1 MTHEPIAIV
10 GIGCRFPGAADA
22 ESFWRVLR
30 DGVET
35 VGEYPGQRFQYIDR
49 AFSPDAVKRGNIAT
63 RRGGFLPDLQKFD
76 AEFFGI
82 SPREAAL
89 LDPQQRLMLEV
100 AFEATEDAGIPL
112 RKLYGSRTG
121 VFVGLWN
128 SDYERCIFDLSHDLD
143 FYTTTGGGRYAAS
156 GRLAYFLDLR
166 GPNLTL
172 DTACS
177 SSLVAIHLACA
188 SLRDGESE
196 MAMAGGVNV
205 ILRPEIT
212 LSYSSAKMLSPEG
225 RCKFGDAAADG
236 YVRSEGAGIV
246 FLKTLSRAVADGD
259 SIYALIRGSAV
270 NNDGRSSGSLI
281 APSCE
286 GQSDMLRTAL
296 RDAGVAPQ
304 EVAYIEAHGT
314 GTLAGDPVE
323 IAAISSVVANEL
335 RTEPCMVGSVKT
347 NLGHTE
353 SAAGAAGLIKVA
365 LSLQNGAIPASL
377 HFREPNARI
386 DWSKNAVAVPT
397 KLTPWPVRSAAPIGG
412 VSGFGITGTNA
423 HVVLQGAPVANT
435 QRSGRDGSHIFLLSA
450 HSPAALEARAASWR
464 NRLLADSNW
473 PASLADLAYTASAR
487 RTHHD
492 HRLSLVA
499 GTRQELLDRLTGW
512 IAKQEQ
518 SGVRSG
524 KRLAEEYR
532 RAVFVFPGQGGQ
544 WFGMART
551 LLRDEPV
558 FRKALAECDEAIKK
572 HTGWSVTER
581 LTQMDADTAL
591 TGIDVIQ
598 PVLFAVMV
606 SLAELWRSLGVD
618 PQAVV
623 GHSMGEVAAARVCGA
638 LSLDDAAAVICHRSR
653 LMKRTSGR
661 GLMAVAELSLDDAQK
676 FVHGYAGRISV
687 GANNSPTSTVLSGDS
702 DAIEDAL
709 AKLEAREIFCRRIKV
724 DVASHS
730 AHMEPFREELARLLK
745 DIRPRE
751 SAIPFYSTTSGVI
764 EEGTALDAQYW
775 TRNLRQPVLFSAAMQ
790 SLLAD
795 GFDTFVEVNSHPVL
809 LQAIEDGIRHAQ
821 SDAVAVAS
829 LRRDKDER
837 SELLDALGGLY
848 ASGFPVDFSRLYS
861 NGNCL
866 RLPAYPWQR
875 ERYWIEENEALATR
889 GQGTAAHPNLGVHV
903 ASSVQP
909 GAHFWEINLRSS
921 SAAVDSAA
929 LLIEL
934 AIAAATEALGAEA
947 YSLENLE
954 FPSAVGKDLAGQLA
968 IEPVGQSRWSLRIS
982 AKTDSGWSP
991 RCTGL
996 ICKGTGQANRFSEI
1010 EFRERAV
1017 EDQEREPL
1025 HECLKFATELIE
1037 EREGAGPLRVRKVG
1051 SLAWHGIAV
1060 QGHLVVRAAVDGLPG
1075 NLQAACRL
1083 ELPGGAVLAEF
1094 AGLRFE
1100 PSAQRDA
1107 LGCAYQL
1114 NWVAAENPSVQVGKK
1129 KSWILHSPPGPL
1141 AYRIGQILNGA
1152 GDDCVAVASAEELR
1166 RTLESGGHI
1175 WDGVIHLA
1183 HVAGTDIAKNAAKQA
1198 SEIVGLVHVLGGA
1211 HCDSQP
1217 PRLLLLTTGAC
1228 RLCGDGEDLAAAQGS
1243 AWGLGRVIGAE
1254 HPEWRCANFD
1264 LSGSPS
1270 AEELESLCAWLRAE
1284 NPEDQVTIRGGVS
1297 FVARLERNVSAS
1309 PSAPLQLSP
1318 SATYLITGGLGG
1330 VGLNL
1335 ARWMVARG
1343 ARSIALLGRSAPSDA
1358 ARKEIQN
1365 LEFSGAAMQVFSAD
1379 VADEVQ
1385 ISAVLNTIAQKM
1397 QPLRGVF
1404 HLAAVMDSTLLAD
1417 VNDEQIDRA
1426 MRAKVGG
1433 AWTLHRLTQNLAIDH
1448 FVLFSSMTAVI
1459 GQPGVASYAAAN
1471 SSLDAL
1477 ARYRRATGMKA
1488 ISIQWGPWAN
1498 LGLTKTENA
1507 RRGVDMY
1514 AQQGIRALSFD
1525 ETFGALSQLLQ
1536 QDIAGALVA
1545 PVQWQKF
1552 ARSYAGDSVP
1562 RTFLSLIPG
1571 AVENLN
1577 SPPTQSSVRDSLLA
1591 ALAGRPRR
1599 AFLEGHLQEV
1609 LAGVLKTSAS
1619 RLDLLKPLGA
1629 MGVDSLMALQFV
1641 KRLAVTTGVRLPAT
1655 AVFNYPTLR
1664 VLSAELA
1671 RRMEINLDGD
1681 AQAPAAP
1688 QISESLASVSAD
1700 VAELS
1705 EDETIQAL
1713 LQGGGD

>member
-10 GIGCRFPGAADA
+10 GIGCRFPGASDA
-22 ESFWRVLR
+22 ESFWHVLR

-35 VGEYPGQRFQYIDR
+35 VGEYPGQRFHYIDR
-49 AFSPDAVKRGNIAT
+49 AFSPDAVQRGRIAT
-63 RRGGFLPDLQKFD
+63 RRGGFLTDLQKFD

-82 SPREAAL
+82 SPREAVL

-100 AFEATEDAGIPL
+100 AYEAAEDAGIPL
-112 RKLYGSRTG
+112 SKLHGSRTG

-128 SDYERCIFDLSHDLD
+128 SDYERCIFDLSQDLD

-166 GPNLTL
+166 GPNLTV

-212 LSYSSAKMLSPEG
+212 LSYSSANMLSPEG
-225 RCKFGDAAADG
+225 RCKFGDASADG

-246 FLKTLSRAVADGD
+246 FLKTLSRALADGD

-281 APSCE
+281 APSRE
-286 GQSDMLRTAL
+286 GQSDMLRMAL

-365 LSLQNGAIPASL
+365 LSLQNRAIPASL
-377 HFREPNARI
+377 HFRDPNARI

-397 KLTPWPVRSAAPIGG
+397 KLTPWPIRSAAPIGG

-423 HVVLQGAPVANT
+423 HVVLQGAPLVEA

-450 HSPAALEARAASWR
+450 HSSAALEARAASWR
-464 NRLLADSNW
+464 DRLLADVHW
-473 PASLADLAYTASAR
+473 PASLEDLAYTASVR

-499 GTRQELLDRLTGW
+499 ATRQELLDRITGW

-518 SGVRSG
+518 TGVRSG
-524 KRLAEEYR
+524 KRMSEENH

-558 FRKALAECDEAIKK
+558 FRQALAECDEAIKK
-572 HTGWSVTER
+572 YTGWSVTER

-591 TGIDVIQ
+591 ADIDVIQ

-606 SLAELWRSLGVD
+606 SLAVLWRSLGVD

-623 GHSMGEVAAARVCGA
+623 GHSMGEAAAAAACGA
-638 LSLDDAAAVICHRSR
+638 LSLDDGAAVICHRSR
-653 LMKRTSGR
+653 LMKRASGR
-661 GLMAVAELSLDDAQK
+661 GLMAVAELSFDDAQK
-676 FVHGYAGRISV
+676 LVHEYAGRISV

-702 DAIEDAL
+702 DAVEDAL

-751 SAIPFYSTTSGVI
+751 SSIPFYSTTSGVI

-795 GFDTFVEVNSHPVL
+795 GFDTFIEVNSHPVL

-821 SDAVAVAS
+821 SDAVAVPS

-837 SELLDALGGLY
+837 SEMLDALGALY
-848 ASGFPVDFSRLYS
+848 TNGFPVDFARLYPQ
-861 NGNCL
+861 GNCL
-866 RLPAYPWQR
+866 RLPPYPWQR
-875 ERYWIEENEALATR
+875 ERYWIEENEALASR
-889 GQGTAAHPNLGVHV
+889 GQRTAAHPNLGVHV
-903 ASSVQP
+903 ASSVQT
-909 GAHFWEINLRSS
+909 GAHFWEINLRPS
-921 SAAVDSAA
+921 SAAGDSAA

-934 AIAAATEALGAEA
+934 AMATATEALGAGA

-954 FPSAVGKDLAGQLA
+954 FPSAAGKDLAGQLA
-968 IEPVGQSRWSLRIS
+968 IEPVGQGLWSLRIS

-991 RCTGL
+991 RCTGT
-996 ICKGTGQANRFSEI
+996 IRSGTDQTNESSQV
-1010 EFRERAV
+1010 EFRERSI

-1025 HECLKFATELIE
+1025 RECLKFAMELIE
-1037 EREGAGPLRVRKVG
+1037 ERDGAGPVRVSKVS
-1051 SLAWHGIAV
+1051 SLAWRDIAV
-1060 QGHLVVRAAVDGLPG
+1060 QGQRVMRAAVAGLPG

-1083 ELPGGAVLAEF
+1083 ELSDGAVLAEF
-1094 AGLRFE
+1094 AGLQFE
-1100 PSAQRDA
+1100 PAAPHDA

-1114 NWVAAENPSVQVGKK
+1114 NWVAAEIPSTKVSKK
-1129 KSWILHSPPGPL
+1129 KSWILHSPSGPL
-1141 AYRIGQILNGA
+1141 AYRIGQALNTA

-1166 RTLESGGHI
+1166 RTLESSSHDWHGI
-1175 WDGVIHLA
+1175 IHLA
-1183 HVAGTDIAKNAAKQA
+1183 RVAGTDIAKNAAEES
-1198 SEIVGLVHVLGGA
+1198 SEIIGLVHALAGA
-1211 HCDSQP
+1211 QHDSQP
-1217 PRLLLLTTGAC
+1217 PRFLLLTLGAWH
-1228 RLCGDGEDLAAAQGS
+1228 LPGDSGDVSAAQGS
-1243 AWGLGRVIGAE
+1243 AWGLGRVISAE
-1254 HPEWRCANFD
+1254 HPEWRCANLD
-1264 LSGSPS
+1264 LSNSPS
-1270 AEELESLCAWLRAE
+1270 AEELDSLCAWLRAE
-1284 NPEDQVTIRGGVS
+1284 SPEEQVAIRGSVS
-1297 FVARLERNVSAS
+1297 FVARLDRNVSTA
-1309 PSAPLQLSP
+1309 PSEPLHLSP

-1343 ARSIALLGRSAPSDA
+1343 ARSIALLGRSAPLDA
-1358 ARKEIQN
+1358 AREEIRN
-1365 LEFSGAAMQVFSAD
+1365 LEFSGATVQVFSAD
-1379 VADEVQ
+1379 VADEAQ
-1385 ISAVLNTIAQKM
+1385 MSAVLNAIAQKM

-1417 VNDEQIDRA
+1417 VNDEQIERA
-1426 MRAKVGG
+1426 MHAKVDG
-1433 AWTLHRLTQNLAIDH
+1433 AWTLHRLTQVAALDH
-1448 FVLFSSMTAVI
+1448 FVLFSSMTAII

-1477 ARYRRATGMKA
+1477 ARYRRAKGLNA
-1488 ISIQWGPWAN
+1488 ISIQWGPWAD

-1507 RRGVDMY
+1507 RRGVEMY

-1525 ETFGALSQLLQ
+1525 ETFDALSQLLQ

-1545 PVQWQKF
+1545 PIEWQKF
-1552 ARSYAGDSVP
+1552 ARSFAGDSVP
-1562 RTFLSLIPG
+1562 RTFLSLIPD
-1571 AVENLN
+1571 AVENPN
-1577 SPPTQSSVRDSLLA
+1577 STPTPRSLRETLIE
-1591 ALAGRPRR
+1591 ALPGRPRR
-1599 AFLEGHLQEV
+1599 SLLEGHLQEV

-1641 KRLAVTTGVRLPAT
+1641 KRLALTTSVRLPAT

-1664 VLSAELA
+1664 VLAAELA
-1671 RRMEINLDGD
+1671 RRMEINLDAD
-1681 AQAPAAP
+1681 VQAPTAP
-1688 QISESLASVSAD
+1688 RISENLADVSAA
-1700 VAELS
+1700 VADMT